1 MKKVILATWLLAAP
15 ALLWAQQPTT
25 ITGTIEGIP
34 SGKLYLT
41 ARVSETHRDT
51 LAVAPFSPQG
61 FSMKHI
67 MVKEPLFA
75 QLSVEGY
82 QGGFSF
88 ILEPGSTYQARLKN
102 GNDWMIC
109 GGVLQERMRLF
120 ETESH
125 QRLKQ
130 LAALQQRCDSLRKNM
145 RYGTAS
151 KMNDSIQQLQ
161 NAIETYRETFL
172 ASNDNLL
179 SAQLILQAVEQ
190 HDASLDESRQR
201 YEGLGNGAKQSRS
214 GLILQQRVARLSQ
227 VGTGKLAPD
236 FTLPTSDGQLFTL
249 SQMKGKIKIVD
260 FWASW
265 CYPCRLNNPILKQL
279 YSQFHAQGLEIVHVS
294 LDENRQRWLE
304 AIAKDGL
311 TWTQVSSLKGWKD
324 EVARQ
329 YNVSA
334 IPAMFILDSDNHI
347 LASGLRG
354 DALRNFIAQQ
364 FEP

>member
-41 ARVSETHRDT
+41 ARISETHRDT

-102 GNDWMIC
+102 GNDWMIR

-120 ETESH
+120 ETENQ

-145 RYGTAS
+145 HYGTAS

-172 ASNDNLL
+172 AANDNLL

-279 YSQFHAQGLEIVHVS
+279 YSQFHAQGLEMCMF
-294 LDENRQRWLE
+294 RWMK
-304 AIAKDGL
+304 IA
-311 TWTQVSSLKGWKD
+311 
-324 EVARQ
+324 
-329 YNVSA
+329 NV
-334 IPAMFILDSDNHI
+334 
-347 LASGLRG
+347 G
-354 DALRNFIAQQ
+354 
-364 FEP
+364 